1 MGAADDTETATKNGG
16 KISDTKG
23 KRLYELLPGIFDYRT
38 QSLKK
43 ELKTYVFCSY

>member
-23 KRLYELLPGIFDYRT
+23 KRLYELYQEFLIMELDFIIIFAASFYK
-38 QSLKK
+38 LK
-43 ELKTYVFCSY
+43 